1 MSSAQN
7 LSISRDGVRLFC
19 TVGKMAAD
27 EYNDSDQFSDD
38 DDYDNLGENDLDLFE
53 LTEEGRTELA
63 NAFKDDSES
72 GDELDD
78 ENLPCFLLSHVLS
91 GQ

>member
-27 EYNDSDQFSDD
+27 EYNDSDQFSDI
-38 DDYDNLGENDLDLFE
+38 
-53 LTEEGRTELA
+53 
-63 NAFKDDSES
+63 
-72 GDELDD
+72 
-78 ENLPCFLLSHVLS
+78 
-91 GQ
+91 

>member
-38 DDYDNLGENDLDLFE
+38 VYDNLGENDFD
-53 LTEEGRTELA
+53 
-63 NAFKDDSES
+63 
-72 GDELDD
+72 
-78 ENLPCFLLSHVLS
+78 V
-91 GQ
+91 

>member
-7 LSISRDGVRLFC
+7 LSISMDGVRLFC

-38 DDYDNLGENDLDLFE
+38 EVYDNLGKNDFDLFE
-53 LTEEGRTELA
+53 LTGERAELA
-63 NAFKDDSES
+63 NAFKDDSET

-78 ENLPCFLLSHVLS
+78 ENLPLFFTGSATF
-91 GQ
+91 

>member
-7 LSISRDGVRLFC
+7 LSISRDGVWLFC

-38 DDYDNLGENDLDLFE
+38 DVYDNPVSYTH
-53 LTEEGRTELA
+53 LT
-63 NAFKDDSES
+63 
-72 GDELDD
+72 
-78 ENLPCFLLSHVLS
+78 LPTIPRV
-91 GQ
+91 